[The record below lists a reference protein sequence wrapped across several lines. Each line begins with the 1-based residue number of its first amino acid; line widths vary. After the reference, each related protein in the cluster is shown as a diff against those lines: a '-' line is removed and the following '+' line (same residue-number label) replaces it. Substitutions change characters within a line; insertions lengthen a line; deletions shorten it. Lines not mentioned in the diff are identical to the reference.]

1 MMTLYDMR
9 QQNSNSNKITK
20 LAFRNRFTPAEK
32 LSIETAS
39 SNSPAVRVI
48 LKDLDA
54 ATFIELTRRDLKE
67 ALNIL
72 VIEELLTEQRLSE
85 ILSTD
90 IAQHEIYKE

>member
-1 MMTLYDMR
+1 MTLYDMR

-39 SNSPAVRVI
+39 SNSPAVRVL

-67 ALNIL
+67 ALDIL
-72 VIEELLTEQRLSE
+72 VIEDLLTEQRLSE